1 MGNHLRLFRCKM
13 KKKYIILQK
22 IIYNSCVCRK
32 IFVILHAKCVHGVMN
47 SIEIKGYKSIKN
59 QTIQLRPINILIGA
73 NGSGKS
79 NLLSFFTFV
88 RNLYARNLQAFV
100 SLNGG
105 MDAFLFQGRK
115 VTEQMYA
122 KLDFSTNA
130 YSFTLAAGQDKFIVT
145 EENLWYEHNPYFP
158 NAHNIASF
166 AGESKLQY
174 NTTPRAEYIRQY
186 LRELQK
192 YHFHDTGEKSPF
204 TNVSNI
210 DTGVHFLYP
219 RGENIAAF
227 LYGINKNN
235 AIVYNRIVRTIQS
248 VAPYFH
254 DFLLKPDTEGNIA
267 LQWEDK
273 FGVVYGVHDLS
284 DGTIRFIALTTLF
297 LQPQLP
303 QTIIIDEPE
312 LGLHPFAIA
321 KLAGMIK
328 SASQRGCQVIA
339 ATQSTDLI
347 GHFDPED
354 ILTVDQVNGESVYN
368 RLSAEQLG
376 EWLDD
381 YTLDDLWKRNIIT
394 GGQPNND

>member
-1 MGNHLRLFRCKM
+1 MSEKFCNFAAEIGILCAVGM
-13 KKKYIILQK
+13 K
-22 IIYNSCVCRK
+22 
-32 IFVILHAKCVHGVMN
+32 
-47 SIEIKGYKSIKN
+47 SIEIKGYKSIKD

-79 NLLSFFTFV
+79 NLLSFFTFL
-88 RNLYARNLQAFV
+88 RNLYARNLQAYV

-115 VTEQMYA
+115 VTEQMSA
-122 KLDFSTNA
+122 KMTFDHSNA
-130 YSFTLAAGQDKFIVT
+130 YSFALASGQESFVLT
-145 EENLWYEHNPYFP
+145 EEKLWYEHNPYAP
-158 NAHNIASF
+158 NAYDISSF
-166 AGESKLQY
+166 STESKLQF
-174 NTTPRAEYIRQY
+174 NTIPRAEYIRQY
-186 LRELQK
+186 LTELKK
-192 YHFHDTGEKSPF
+192 YHFHDTGENSPF
-204 TNVSNI
+204 TKVSNV
-210 DTGVHFLYP
+210 DTGIHYLYSK
-219 RGENIAAF
+219 GENLAAF
-227 LYGINKNN
+227 IYGIQKSN

-254 DFLLKPDTEGNIA
+254 DFVLKPNQEGNVT

-273 FGVVYGVHDLS
+273 YGIVYGVHDLS

-297 LQPQLP
+297 MQPQLP

-347 GHFDPED
+347 GYFDPED
-354 ILTVDQVNGESVYN
+354 VLTVDQVNGESVYN

-376 EWLDD
+376 AWLDD

-394 GGQPNND
+394 GGQPNNK

>member
-1 MGNHLRLFRCKM
+1 M
-13 KKKYIILQK
+13 K
-22 IIYNSCVCRK
+22 
-32 IFVILHAKCVHGVMN
+32 

-79 NLLSFFTFV
+79 NLLSFFTFL
-88 RNLYARNLQAFV
+88 RNLYARNLQEYV

-115 VTEQMYA
+115 VTEKMSA
-122 KLDFSTNA
+122 KLTFNHSNA
-130 YSFTLAAGQDKFIVT
+130 YSFTLAPGQENFVLT
-145 EENLWYEHNPYFP
+145 EEKLWYEHNPYAP
-158 NAHNIASF
+158 DAYDISSF
-166 AGESKLQY
+166 SSESKLQF
-174 NTTPRAEYIRQY
+174 NTIPRAEYIRQY
-186 LRELQK
+186 LAELKK
-192 YHFHDTGEKSPF
+192 YHFHDTGENSPF
-204 TNVSNI
+204 TRVSNV
-210 DTGVHFLYP
+210 DTGIHHLYSK
-219 RGENIAAF
+219 GENLAAF
-227 LYGINKNN
+227 LYGIQKVNT
-235 AIVYNRIVRTIQS
+235 IVYNRIIRTVQS

-254 DFLLKPDTEGNIA
+254 DFVLKPNKEGNVT

-273 FGVVYGVHDLS
+273 YGIVYGVHDLS

-297 LQPQLP
+297 MQPQLP

-321 KLAGMIK
+321 KLAGMIQ
-328 SASQRGCQVIA
+328 SASHRGCQVIA

-354 ILTVDQVNGESVYN
+354 ILTVDQIDGESVYN

-376 EWLDD
+376 EWLED

-394 GGQPNND
+394 GGQPNNK

>member
-1 MGNHLRLFRCKM
+1 
-13 KKKYIILQK
+13 
-22 IIYNSCVCRK
+22 
-32 IFVILHAKCVHGVMN
+32 MN
-47 SIEIKGYKSIKN
+47 SIEIKGYKSIKD
-59 QTIQLRPINILIGA
+59 QTIKLRPINIMIGA

-88 RNLYARNLQAFV
+88 RNLYARNLQAYV

-105 MDAFLFQGRK
+105 MDVFLFQGRK
-115 VTEQMYA
+115 VTEQIYA

-130 YSFTLAAGQDKFIVT
+130 YSFTLSAGQDKFIIT

-166 AGESKLQY
+166 GGESRLQY
-174 NTTPRAEYIRQY
+174 NTTPRAEYIRKY
-186 LRELQK
+186 LHELQK
-192 YHFHDTGEKSPF
+192 YHFHDTGDKSPF
-204 TNVSNI
+204 TNVSNVE
-210 DTGVHFLYP
+210 TGIHYLYS

-227 LYGINKNN
+227 LYGIQQNN
-235 AIVYNRIVRTIQS
+235 AIVYNRIIRTIQS

-254 DFLLKPDTEGNIA
+254 DFVLKPDKEGNVV

-273 FGVVYGVHDLS
+273 YGVVYGVHDLS

-297 LQPQLP
+297 MQPQLP

-328 SASQRGCQVIA
+328 SAAARGCQVIA

-347 GHFDPED
+347 GHFQPED
-354 ILTVDQVNGESVYN
+354 ILTVDQIEGQSVYH

-381 YTLDDLWKRNIIT
+381 YSLDDLWKQNIIA
-394 GGQPNND
+394 GGQPNNI

>member
-1 MGNHLRLFRCKM
+1 M
-13 KKKYIILQK
+13 KSIL
-22 IIYNSCVCRK
+22 
-32 IFVILHAKCVHGVMN
+32 
-47 SIEIKGYKSIKN
+47 IKGYKSIKD
-59 QTIQLRPINILIGA
+59 QTIALRPINIMIGA

-79 NLLSFFTFV
+79 NLLSFFALV
-88 RNLYARNLQAFV
+88 RNLYARNLQAYV

-115 VTEQMYA
+115 VTEQMSI
-122 KLDFSTNA
+122 KMTFPTNA
-130 YSFTLAAGQDKFIVT
+130 YSFVLTAGQDKFIVT
-145 EENLWYEHNPYFP
+145 EEKLWYANNPYAP
-158 NAHNIASF
+158 DAYDISSF
-166 AGESKLQY
+166 GAESNLQY
-174 NTTPRAEYIRQY
+174 NTIPRAEYIRNY
-186 LRELQK
+186 IRELQK

-204 TNVSNI
+204 TNTSNVE
-210 DTGVHFLYP
+210 TGIHYLYP

-227 LYGINKNN
+227 LYGIRKNN

-254 DFLLKPDTEGNIA
+254 DFMLNPDTEGNVA

-273 FGVVYGVHDLS
+273 YGVVYGVHDLS
-284 DGTIRFIALTTLF
+284 DGTIRFIALATLF
-297 LQPQLP
+297 LQPRLP

-328 SASQRGCQVIA
+328 SASERGCQVIA

-347 GHFDPED
+347 GHFQPED
-354 ILTVDQVNGESVYN
+354 IITVDQKNGESVYN

-394 GGQPNND
+394 GGQPNNQ

>member
-1 MGNHLRLFRCKM
+1 MSEKFCNFATEIGILCAVGM
-13 KKKYIILQK
+13 K
-22 IIYNSCVCRK
+22 
-32 IFVILHAKCVHGVMN
+32 
-47 SIEIKGYKSIKN
+47 SIEIKGYKSIKD

-88 RNLYARNLQAFV
+88 RNLYARNLQAYV

-115 VTEQMYA
+115 VTEQMSA
-122 KLDFSTNA
+122 KMTFDHSNA
-130 YSFTLAAGQDKFIVT
+130 YSFALASGQESFVLT
-145 EENLWYEHNPYFP
+145 EEKLWYEHNPYAP
-158 NAHNIASF
+158 NAYDISSF
-166 AGESKLQY
+166 STESKLQF
-174 NTTPRAEYIRQY
+174 NTIPRAEYIRQY
-186 LRELQK
+186 LTELKK
-192 YHFHDTGEKSPF
+192 YHFHDTGENSPF
-204 TNVSNI
+204 TKVSNV
-210 DTGVHFLYP
+210 DTGIHYLYSK
-219 RGENIAAF
+219 GENLAAF
-227 LYGINKNN
+227 IYGIQKSN

-254 DFLLKPDTEGNIA
+254 DFVLKPNQEGNVT

-273 FGVVYGVHDLS
+273 YGIVYGVHDLS

-297 LQPQLP
+297 MQPQLP

-354 ILTVDQVNGESVYN
+354 VLTVDQINGESVYN
-368 RLSAEQLG
+368 RLSAAQLG
-376 EWLDD
+376 AWLED

-394 GGQPNND
+394 GGQPNNK

>member
-1 MGNHLRLFRCKM
+1 M
-13 KKKYIILQK
+13 
-22 IIYNSCVCRK
+22 
-32 IFVILHAKCVHGVMN
+32 HGVMN

-88 RNLYARNLQAFV
+88 RNMYVRNLQAFV

-130 YSFTLAAGQDKFIVT
+130 YSFILSAGQDKFIVT

-210 DTGVHFLYP
+210 ETGVHFLYP

-227 LYGINKNN
+227 LYGISKNN

-254 DFLLKPDTEGNIA
+254 DFLLKPDSEGNIA

-347 GHFDPED
+347 GHFEPED